1 MLPPLRAGAAAPRDA
16 RAGGGDGGDELAGL
30 SPWMLQQRRSNR
42 MLLSGSG
49 EPDHQRPPCGAA
61 EGASAAAGAAAV
73 SASGGE
79 GEVRAARGAARGEA
93 PGTPPPHG
101 EARGHERAAEEGPG
115 RAAGRARCAGRGG
128 ACCPPRVEGV
138 LRERRRCGVAHRRV
152 GHRLLAKRAC
162 VFPFAPCAARAR

>member
-101 EARGHERAAEEGPG
+101 EARGHERAAEEGLLSSPSG
-115 RAAGRARCAGRGG
+115 RSSTREETMRSGAQTSRPPASGKAGLCFSVRAVCGQSSVGG
-128 ACCPPRVEGV
+128 
-138 LRERRRCGVAHRRV
+138 
-152 GHRLLAKRAC
+152 
-162 VFPFAPCAARAR
+162 